1 MYFGTFSGA
10 ELAMVYQPVKNSLLK
25 KKQVIIRSSRE
36 LPNQLDE
43 MMPSLFKRKK
53 SLALG

>member
-25 KKQVIIRSSRE
+25 KKQVIIRWRE